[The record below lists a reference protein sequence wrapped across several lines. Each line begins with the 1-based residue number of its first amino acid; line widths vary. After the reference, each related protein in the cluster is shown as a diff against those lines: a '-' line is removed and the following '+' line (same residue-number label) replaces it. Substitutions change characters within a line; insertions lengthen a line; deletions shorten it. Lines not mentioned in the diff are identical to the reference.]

1 MKRLVKFELYD
12 SLLYAD
18 RVSDFMSQPPLT
30 IGQDACMRD
39 AKQLMRD
46 HRISGLPVVDE
57 AGRLVGLVS
66 IENIIISLERN
77 QISDPI
83 EKHMVRNI
91 VSLRDTMNV
100 TKLIECLMT
109 YNYGRYPVLDKD
121 DKVVG
126 VLTRGDVIQHVLERL
141 GNVYLHDKRR
151 DEILAPTP
159 YLFSQATAEPDQ
171 CFVYHINSRD
181 LDRAGEGS
189 TLFKS
194 FLQKQGFPAEDARRA
209 SIALYEAEINVV
221 LHAHGQGKIA
231 AHLNDNQL
239 FVVVSDKG
247 PGIDDIEMAMQPGYS
262 TASDDVRTR
271 GFGAGMGL
279 SNIKRYTD
287 KLIILSGNA
296 GLKMEMMI
304 IAGQRPAAAGPP
316 P

>member
-1 MKRLVKFELYD
+1 
-12 SLLYAD
+12 
-18 RVSDFMSQPPLT
+18 
-30 IGQDACMRD
+30 
-39 AKQLMRD
+39 
-46 HRISGLPVVDE
+46 
-57 AGRLVGLVS
+57 
-66 IENIIISLERN
+66 
-77 QISDPI
+77 
-83 EKHMVRNI
+83 

-100 TKLIECLMT
+100 TKLVECLMT

-126 VLTRGDVIQHVLERL
+126 ILTRGDVIQHVLERL

-159 YLFSQATAEPDQ
+159 YLFTPGSDGADQ
-171 CFVYHINSRD
+171 CFVYYIDSND

-194 FLQKQGFPAEDARRA
+194 YLLKQGFPPEDSRRA

-221 LHAHGQGKIA
+221 LHAGGKGKIT

-239 FVVVSDKG
+239 FVVVSDEG
-247 PGIDDIEMAMQPGYS
+247 PGIDDIELAMQPGYS
-262 TASDDVRTR
+262 TASDEVRTR

-279 SNIKRYTD
+279 ANIKRYTD

-304 IAGQRPAAAGPP
+304 IAGQRQAAGGHAADLVVP
-316 P
+316 